1 MARVLVADDEA
12 KLGKLVAEA
21 LELDGHA
28 VNRAQGGRAALVEL
42 AARPYDVVITDLRM
56 PEVDGLQV
64 LREARRKEPPPEVIV
79 MTAYGTAESAV
90 EAMKAGAA
98 DYLTKPFAMDEL
110 RMRVERLVART
121 SAEERSARLLE
132 RLLPPLVARSPKMKQ
147 VLEAARRV
155 APTDTTVL
163 LLGESGTGKSQIAR
177 YIHYASRRAA
187 GPLVEIHCS
196 ALPESLLESELF
208 GHERGAFTGAVE
220 RKSGH
225 LDRADGGS
233 LFLDEIGEVSAA
245 TQVKLLR
252 FLQEREFVPVGS
264 TQTRKVDVRVIAATN
279 RDLEAAVKAGTF
291 REDFFYRL
299 NVFALAVPPL
309 RERPE
314 DVLPL
319 AAAFL
324 ATRGVPES
332 KLGPDARA
340 RIMAHAWPGNVR
352 ELENALERALIL
364 AGEGEIGADHL
375 GFQPSGTPRAG
386 RAEPVDLLV
395 PGFQL
400 DRFERDLI
408 HAAIERA
415 GGNKAAAAR
424 MLGISR
430 RRLYSL
436 LESLEGKLSGAP
448 EPADQAEPAED

>member
-1 MARVLVADDEA
+1 
-12 KLGKLVAEA
+12 
-21 LELDGHA
+21 
-28 VNRAQGGRAALVEL
+28 
-42 AARPYDVVITDLRM
+42 
-56 PEVDGLQV
+56 
-64 LREARRKEPPPEVIV
+64 
-79 MTAYGTAESAV
+79 
-90 EAMKAGAA
+90 
-98 DYLTKPFAMDEL
+98 
-110 RMRVERLVART
+110 
-121 SAEERSARLLE
+121 RSARLLE

-395 PGFQL
+395 PGCQL

-436 LESLEGKLSGAP
+436 LESLEGKLSGPP
-448 EPADQAEPAED
+448 EPADQAEPAE